1 MLPPKRPK
9 FQNKSAETRGE
20 TGDPSQKKPSTP
32 SRNQPAVWPC
42 SSSTPPQKSLY
53 QPTKL
58 HGVIQSDQI
67 LP

>member
-20 TGDPSQKKPSTP
+20 TGDPSQKKPSTS

-42 SSSTPPQKSLY
+42 SSSTPPPEKFVSAY
-53 QPTKL
+53 KTAWC
-58 HGVIQSDQI
+58 HTI
-67 LP
+67 